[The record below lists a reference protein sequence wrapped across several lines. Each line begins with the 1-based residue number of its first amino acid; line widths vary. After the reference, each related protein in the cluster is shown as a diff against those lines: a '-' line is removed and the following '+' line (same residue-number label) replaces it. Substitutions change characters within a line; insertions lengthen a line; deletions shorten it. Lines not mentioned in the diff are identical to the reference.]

1 MKKNAYYELLFRASL
16 EAIVKVDQ
24 HFRIIEANPQFIK
37 LFKYPVEALVG
48 KSKGFLAVIEQ
59 EKEAMFGCRELL
71 LEGELYKNEGIHL
84 DRDGNAL
91 DVIITGI
98 PIVENDIFKGAF
110 ILYKDITREKQ
121 AQIELSKQMMIFE
134 SLFKNS
140 SDAIVRIDS
149 HQRIIEVNSN
159 FEDFFGYS
167 FDEIKGKTT
176 DRLIS
181 HPDELDHNS
190 ELTNTLLKG
199 EKVVIEG
206 KRYAKDGSSKDF
218 LVQGVP
224 IVLGDE
230 VIGGYG
236 IFTNISEQ
244 KKAQQEVDSQK
255 VIFEALFKNSSDA
268 IVRHDNQHKIL
279 EINENF
285 RNLFDYDLMD
295 IQNRELDDIFI
306 SEEGSEPLV
315 ELTNKVLCGE
325 RISIEGVRR
334 GKTGKPVFVQIKGI
348 PIIADA
354 KVIGGYGIYTD
365 ISERKRAEE
374 EILYISYH
382 DQLTGVYNRRFF
394 EEEMHRM
401 DTSRNMPI
409 SLIMA
414 DVNGLKLTNDAF
426 GHGMGDALLKRLAQL
441 LVINCRA
448 GEIISR
454 LGGDEFVILMPGT
467 TEHEA
472 EQVVKRIQK
481 SCNEEMFNSISLS
494 MSFGWDEKKHA
505 DEPLSSLFKRVED
518 YMYSHKLV
526 ESPSVRGK
534 MFETII
540 KTLHEKNKREERH
553 SSRVSLY
560 CEAIGNAMELN
571 SREVSGLKMA
581 GWLHDIGKIAVDET
595 ILNKKGRLSQEEWFE
610 VKKHPEICYSILS
623 SVNELSELANSV
635 LAHHERYDGK
645 GYPKGLKGE
654 EIPIG
659 ARIISVADSYDAMTT
674 ERTYCAMRT
683 KKDAMAELLKHAGTQ
698 FDPEVVQ
705 VFVNQVLKA

>member
-1 MKKNAYYELLFRASL
+1 LKKNAYYELLFHASL
-16 EAIVKVDQ
+16 EAIVKVD
-24 HFRIIEANPQFIK
+24 HRFRIIEVNSQFIK
-37 LFKYPVEALVG
+37 LFKCSTEALLG
-48 KSKGFLAVIEQ
+48 KSKDLSTVIEQ
-59 EKEAMFGCRELL
+59 DKNAMSIVKELL
-71 LEGELYKNEGIHL
+71 FKGEMYKDEGVRI
-84 DRDGNAL
+84 DSAGNSL

-110 ILYKDITREKQ
+110 ILYKDVTSEKQ
-121 AQIELSKQMMIFE
+121 AQTELSRQMMIFE

-149 HQRIIEVNSN
+149 QERIIEVNSN
-159 FEDFFGYS
+159 FEDFFGYT
-167 FDEIKGKTT
+167 FDEIVGKTT
-176 DRLIS
+176 DDLIS
-181 HPDELDHNS
+181 HPDEFEHNLG
-190 ELTNTLLKG
+190 LTHTLLKG

-224 IVLGDE
+224 IILGDE

-236 IFTNISEQ
+236 IFTN
-244 KKAQQEVDSQK
+244 
-255 VIFEALFKNSSDA
+255 
-268 IVRHDNQHKIL
+268 
-279 EINENF
+279 
-285 RNLFDYDLMD
+285 
-295 IQNRELDDIFI
+295 
-306 SEEGSEPLV
+306 
-315 ELTNKVLCGE
+315 
-325 RISIEGVRR
+325 
-334 GKTGKPVFVQIKGI
+334 
-348 PIIADA
+348 
-354 KVIGGYGIYTD
+354 

-401 DTSRNMPI
+401 DTSRNMPL

-426 GHGMGDALLKRLAQL
+426 GHGKGDALLKRLAEI
-441 LVINCRA
+441 LVHNCRA

-467 TEHEA
+467 TAQDA

-481 SCNEEMFNSISLS
+481 SCNDELFNSISLS

-560 CEAIGNAMELN
+560 CEAIGNAMKLN
-571 SREVSGLKMA
+571 TREVEGLKMA
-581 GWLHDIGKIAVDET
+581 GWLHDIGKIAVDER

-610 VKKHPEICYSILS
+610 VRKHPEVCYSILS
-623 SVNELSELANSV
+623 SVNELSELANCV

-645 GYPKGLKGE
+645 GYPKGLMGE
-654 EIPIG
+654 QIPIG
-659 ARIISVADSYDAMTT
+659 ARIIAVADSYDAMTT
-674 ERTYCAMRT
+674 ARTYCPMLT
-683 KKDAMAELLKHAGTQ
+683 KKDATAELLKHAGTQ

-705 VFVNQVLKA
+705 VFVNQVLK

>member
-1 MKKNAYYELLFRASL
+1 MKKNAYYELLFHASL

-24 HFRIIEANPQFIK
+24 HFRIIEANSQFIK
-37 LFKYPVEALVG
+37 LFKYPTEILTV
-48 KSKGFLAVIEQ
+48 KSKELSTVIEQ
-59 EKEAMFGCRELL
+59 DKQAMMGVKDALL
-71 LEGELYKNEGIHL
+71 RGELYKDTGIRL
-84 DRDGNAL
+84 DGDGNHL

-110 ILYKDITREKQ
+110 ILYKDITSEKK
-121 AQIELSKQMMIFE
+121 AQTELSKQMMIFE

-149 HQRIIEVNSN
+149 QERIIEANSN

-167 FDEIKGKTT
+167 IDEIKGKTT
-176 DRLIS
+176 DGLIS
-181 HPDELDHNS
+181 HPDELEHNLS
-190 ELTNTLLKG
+190 LTHTLLKG

-224 IVLGDE
+224 IILGNE

-236 IFTNISEQ
+236 IFTNISER
-244 KKAQQEVDSQK
+244 KK
-255 VIFEALFKNSSDA
+255 
-268 IVRHDNQHKIL
+268 
-279 EINENF
+279 
-285 RNLFDYDLMD
+285 
-295 IQNRELDDIFI
+295 
-306 SEEGSEPLV
+306 
-315 ELTNKVLCGE
+315 
-325 RISIEGVRR
+325 
-334 GKTGKPVFVQIKGI
+334 
-348 PIIADA
+348 
-354 KVIGGYGIYTD
+354 
-365 ISERKRAEE
+365 AEE

-401 DTSRNMPI
+401 DTSRNIPL

-426 GHGMGDALLKRLAQL
+426 GHGKGDALLKRLAEI
-441 LVINCRA
+441 LVHNCRA

-467 TEHEA
+467 TAKEA
-472 EQVVKRIQK
+472 EQVVMRIQK
-481 SCNEEMFNSISLS
+481 NCNEELFNSISLS
-494 MSFGWDEKKHA
+494 MSFGWDEKKHP
-505 DEPLSSLFKRVED
+505 DEPLSNLFKRVED

-526 ESPSVRGK
+526 ESPSARGK

-560 CEAIGNAMELN
+560 CEAIGNAMQLN
-571 SREVSGLKMA
+571 TREVEGLKMA
-581 GWLHDIGKIAVDET
+581 GWLHDIGKIAVDER

-610 VKKHPEICYSILS
+610 VRKHPEVCYSILS
-623 SVNELSELANSV
+623 SVNELSELANCV
-635 LAHHERYDGK
+635 LAHHERFDGK
-645 GYPKGLKGE
+645 GYPKGLMGE
-654 EIPIG
+654 QIPIG

-674 ERTYCAMRT
+674 ARTYSAMRT

-705 VFVNQVLKA
+705 VFVNQVLKV